1 MADLN
6 VDSIG
11 DASGGNTATIN
22 SYTPT
27 ESNMAGRNRI
37 INGAF
42 QVWQRGTSQTT
53 SGYGSADRWS
63 NNHSDSTKTTSQQA
77 FDTDQTAVP
86 GNPKNFLR
94 TVVSTASSSSSY
106 VQAIQKIEDLQQF
119 SGETVTLSF
128 WAKAD
133 AAKNIAVELRED
145 ENDGSGSLS
154 HYFTAAL
161 TTSWQKFTIT
171 QTITAIS
178 TSVTLG
184 ANNNLG
190 VVFWFDAGTN
200 FSSINPITGNQ
211 SGTFDIAQVQ
221 LEVGSVATPFQ
232 HRFYGQELALC
243 QRYCY
248 VVKDN
253 AVGNGFYGFGQNFS
267 TTSGNISIPFPVTM
281 RAAPS
286 SITTAGTFNAWSATG
301 GALSVSTLTISSVTT
316 LNTGSVSFTVAS
328 GMTAGNTTGL
338 YNASGSQI
346 AFNAEL

>member
-1 MADLN
+1 MT
-6 VDSIG
+6 VSING
-11 DASGGNTATIN
+11 TNGLVFNDGSSQATAAKTGLI
-22 SYTPT
+22 
-27 ESNMAGRNRI
+27 NRI

-63 NNHSDSTKTTSQQA
+63 NNHSGSTKTTSQQS

-145 ENDGSGSLS
+145 ENDGSGALG

-184 ANNNLG
+184 ANSNLG

-200 FSSINPITGNQ
+200 FSSANPITGNQ
-211 SGTFDIAQVQ
+211 SGTFDISQVQ
-221 LEVGSVATPFQ
+221 LEKGSTATSFDYRP
-232 HRFYGQELALC
+232 YGTELALC
-243 QRYCY
+243 QRYY
-248 VVKDN
+248 SLNTPGAGRSTSTTRMSGTVGTPAPMRATPTVSLFSGTSKAIDIGVALRNVTAVV
-253 AVGNGFYGFGQNFS
+253 ALEGATEYGGNIQADLS
-267 TTSGNISIPFPVTM
+267 TTTSGVVHTYLGGCF
-281 RAAPS
+281 
-286 SITTAGTFNAWSATG
+286 AWSA
-301 GALSVSTLTISSVTT
+301 
-316 LNTGSVSFTVAS
+316 
-328 GMTAGNTTGL
+328 
-338 YNASGSQI
+338 
-346 AFNAEL
+346 EL